1 MIGRVMINADRAISD
16 RSIGKI
22 ADELPIKAGVLVKS
36 NVNPDER
43 GCFSPERMS
52 TCGKK
57 KLFHE
62 PTKEKKARMPTK
74 LFETGIAIL
83 RKILKYPHPSIFAAS
98 YSSFGITVEK

>member
-1 MIGRVMINADRAISD
+1 MIGTVMMIADSAISD

-36 NVNPDER
+36 KVNPDER

-52 TCGKK
+52 TCGRK

-62 PTKEKKARMPTK
+62 PTKEKKARMPTR
-74 LFETGIAIL
+74 LFDTGIAIL
-83 RKILKYPHPSIFAAS
+83 RKILK
-98 YSSFGITVEK
+98 

>member
-1 MIGRVMINADRAISD
+1 MIGITIIIADRAISD

-22 ADELPIKAGVLVKS
+22 ADELPLNAGVLVKS
-36 NVNPDER
+36 NVKPDER

-57 KLFHE
+57 KLFHD
-62 PTKEKKARMPTK
+62 PTKEKKARMPTR

-83 RKILKYPHPSIFAAS
+83 RKILK
-98 YSSFGITVEK
+98 